1 MVIDAGSVHDKHGSI
16 LVVLQWARSIF
27 NAFPRGS
34 RLPDPAWAF
43 RHRLII
49 LFAVVASAVITVVS
63 LLLHTPLGLA
73 LAQGAIPALVALV
86 AWKAP
91 LGRRLSA
98 SLSSASLMLF
108 ASMAVQ
114 ITGILEAH
122 FLFFILVPVVALYE
136 DWAPLATAS
145 FIVLGNYAVLGV
157 SSPTRIYSHQS
168 ALEDPVKWSV
178 IHSVLFLAMCAT
190 SIVHWR
196 IHERACRDGTMLLDR
211 LASQALHDPLT
222 GLANRTLLTDRLSQ
236 ALIMSQRT
244 GIPVMVLAV
253 DIDGFKPVNDSY
265 GHAAGDALLIELG
278 HRLESCIRAGDT
290 AARHGGDE
298 FTLLLPSTAPEEA
311 PAMAERILAAVGSP
325 VFLLGVELHL
335 SVSIGIA
342 VSSLGLSGELLL
354 QEADQ
359 AMYAAKHNGRGGYM
373 VFDKTLATGT
383 LGTLA
388 VHPDQAREWAAYT
401 QDLRSEIAA
410 AKELGRIPEQSRGPE
425 TVRRTLESIIAA
437 IERLPEGQ
445 QSAGLALPERNALE
459 EFVFHHDL
467 VQHWADTLRLDSIIE
482 AQRSPGADQFWRTL
496 HQTALQ
502 DTNDLVDDGGDT
514 VHADSS
520 PS

>member
-1 MVIDAGSVHDKHGSI
+1 M
-16 LVVLQWARSIF
+16 F

-34 RLPDPAWAF
+34 RLPDAAWNL
-43 RHRLII
+43 RHRLI
-49 LFAVVASAVITVVS
+49 LVFAMVASAIITVVS
-63 LLLHTPLGLA
+63 LLLQAPLGLA
-73 LAQGAIPALVALV
+73 LAQGAVPAVVALV

-108 ASMAVQ
+108 ACMAVQ

-145 FIVLGNYAVLGV
+145 FIVLGNYAVLGIAAPSRV
-157 SSPTRIYSHQS
+157 YSHQS
-168 ALEDPVKWSV
+168 ALDDPVKWAV

-190 SIVHWR
+190 MIVHWR
-196 IHERACRDGTMLLDR
+196 IHERARLDSSLLLDR
-211 LASQALHDPLT
+211 LASQVLHDPLT
-222 GLANRTLLTDRLSQ
+222 GLANRTLLNDRLAQ

-278 HRLESCIRAGDT
+278 HRLESCIRDGDT

-298 FTLLLPSTAPEEA
+298 FTLLLPGTPAEEA
-311 PAMAERILAAVGSP
+311 SAVAERIMAAVSSP
-325 VFLLGVELHL
+325 VFILGVEVQM

-342 VSSLGLSGELLL
+342 LSSPGLSGELLL

-373 VFDKTLATGT
+373 VFDKTLAAGT
-383 LGTLA
+383 LGALA
-388 VHPDQAREWAAYT
+388 VHPDHARAWVTYM
-401 QDLRSEIAA
+401 QDLRSQIAS

-437 IERLPEGQ
+437 IELLPRDQ
-445 QSAGLALPERNALE
+445 QSAELALPERNALQ

-467 VQHWADTLRLDSIIE
+467 VQHWADSLRLDSIIVAE
-482 AQRSPGADQFWRTL
+482 RSPEADQFWRTL
-496 HQTALQ
+496 HQTASW
-502 DTNDLVDDGGDT
+502 DANNLVDDDGDT